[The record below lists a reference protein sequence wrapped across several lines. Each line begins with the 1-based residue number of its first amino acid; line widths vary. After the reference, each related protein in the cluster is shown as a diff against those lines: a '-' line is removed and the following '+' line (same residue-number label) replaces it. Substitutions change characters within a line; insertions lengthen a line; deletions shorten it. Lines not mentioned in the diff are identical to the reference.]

1 MVLRPS
7 PPLFQPHF
15 LIGGQNKMKRNSGF
29 TLVELLVT
37 LGLISVILVVSSEFL
52 INLVNTSVKIQS
64 KNEVEQNYN
73 FIVTKMAKIIQDSN
87 SVVMEGSD
95 LIANKDGVE
104 YKFSL
109 KNNNLLLN
117 ELPLSSIQV
126 LTIENGPAA
135 FAIISEDPQQV
146 KINLLVKKDAG
157 TKFESSQE
165 VKRTITL
172 RRSYKN

>member
-1 MVLRPS
+1 
-7 PPLFQPHF
+7 
-15 LIGGQNKMKRNSGF
+15 MKRNSGF

-37 LGLISVILVVSSEFL
+37 LGLISIILVVSSEFL

-73 FIVTKMAKIIQDSN
+73 FIVTKMTKIIQDSN
-87 SVVMEGSD
+87 SVVLDGSD
-95 LIANKDGVE
+95 LVASKDGVD
-104 YKFSL
+104 YRFALVGNSL
-109 KNNNLLLN
+109 TLN
-117 ELPLSSIQV
+117 GLELSSLSV
-126 LTIENGPAA
+126 LQITNTSV
-135 FAIISEDPQQV
+135 FSIISNNPQQV
-146 KINLLVKKDAG
+146 KINFRIEKDAG

>member
-1 MVLRPS
+1 M
-7 PPLFQPHF
+7 
-15 LIGGQNKMKRNSGF
+15 
-29 TLVELLVT
+29 
-37 LGLISVILVVSSEFL
+37 
-52 INLVNTSVKIQS
+52 
-64 KNEVEQNYN
+64 
-73 FIVTKMAKIIQDSN
+73 
-87 SVVMEGSD
+87 
-95 LIANKDGVE
+95 
-104 YKFSL
+104 
-109 KNNNLLLN
+109 LN

>member
-1 MVLRPS
+1 
-7 PPLFQPHF
+7 
-15 LIGGQNKMKRNSGF
+15 MKRNSGF

-73 FIVTKMAKIIQDSN
+73 FIVTKMTKIIQDSN
-87 SVVMEGSD
+87 SVVLDGSD
-95 LIANKDGVE
+95 LVASKDGVD
-104 YKFSL
+104 YRFALVGNSL
-109 KNNNLLLN
+109 TLN
-117 ELPLSSIQV
+117 GLELSSLSV
-126 LTIENGPAA
+126 LEITNSSV
-135 FAIISEDPQQV
+135 FSIISANPQQV
-146 KINLLVKKDAG
+146 KINFLIEKDTG

>member
-1 MVLRPS
+1 
-7 PPLFQPHF
+7 
-15 LIGGQNKMKRNSGF
+15 MKKNSGF
-29 TLVELLVT
+29 TLVELLVS
-37 LGLISVILVVSSEFL
+37 LGLISIIVVVSSEFL

-73 FIVTKMAKIIQDSN
+73 FIITKMTKIIQDSN
-87 SVVMEGSD
+87 SVVKVGSD
-95 LIANKDGVE
+95 LIANKDGVA

-126 LTIENGPAA
+126 LTVDNGPAA
-135 FAIISEDPQQV
+135 FDIISEDPQQV
-146 KINLLVKKDAG
+146 KINLIVEKDAG

-165 VKRTITL
+165 VQRTITL

>member
-1 MVLRPS
+1 
-7 PPLFQPHF
+7 
-15 LIGGQNKMKRNSGF
+15 MKRNSGF

-37 LGLISVILVVSSEFL
+37 LGLISIILVVSSEFL

-135 FAIISEDPQQV
+135 FDIISEDPQQV

>member
-1 MVLRPS
+1 
-7 PPLFQPHF
+7 
-15 LIGGQNKMKRNSGF
+15 MKKNSGF
-29 TLVELLVT
+29 TLVELLVS
-37 LGLISVILVVSSEFL
+37 LGLISIIVVVSSEFL

-73 FIVTKMAKIIQDSN
+73 FIITKMTKIIQDSN

-104 YKFSL
+104 YRFSL
-109 KNNNLLLN
+109 NDDNLLLN
-117 ELPLSSIQV
+117 GLPLSSIQV
-126 LTIENGPAA
+126 LTITNKPA
-135 FAIISEDPQQV
+135 FDIISEDPQQV
-146 KINLLVKKDAG
+146 KINLLVEKDAG

-165 VKRTITL
+165 VQRTITL